1 MKAITI
7 IMGLLLIS
15 LLIAGCGSP
24 GTSPTTSPPPQTS
37 PGSPGVYNVA
47 ISNFSFSPKEITIKS
62 GDSVVWTNDDSAT
75 HTVTGSGWGSSDLKQ
90 GQTYSQTFD
99 TVGTYE
105 YYCNLHPS
113 MTGSVVVK

>member
-7 IMGLLLIS
+7 FTGLLLIS
-15 LLIAGCGSP
+15 LLMAGCGSP
-24 GTSPTTSPPPQTS
+24 GASPTTSPPPQTS
-37 PGSPGVYNVA
+37 PGSPGTYNVA
-47 ISNFSFSPKEITIKS
+47 ISSFSFSPKEIAINS
-62 GDSVVWTNDDSAT
+62 GDTVVWTNNDSAI

-90 GQTYSQTFD
+90 GETYSRTFD